1 MRYPTISTDACVKL
15 ANEFLRQ
22 GLRPV
27 TEGEIDHA
35 GKGPDLDVSGLE
47 SVATSCAQ
55 ALDHWQADADP
66 SLDRDQL
73 EGVLSGL
80 LHRAVNTYPT
90 LVLDDP
96 GFWRFVALSQLW
108 EVTYWREQGSFDS
121 LDPAKY
127 LRYIDA
133 KAPTECVPTRMFLR
147 AQAVVRRDGDY
158 SLAASVPRGVDFWRS
173 HVLRVGVSYAPAL
186 ARALAEEQ
194 ATHHMPT
201 DDLRAYA
208 RRLNRSS
215 TNLVLPLLDEDEAE
229 ALIERL
235 KSPT

>member
-1 MRYPTISTDACVKL
+1 VRYPTISTDACVKL
-15 ANEFLRQ
+15 ANEFLRE
-22 GLRPV
+22 GHRPV

-47 SVATSCAQ
+47 SVAMSCAT
-55 ALDHWQADADP
+55 ALENWQAEAAP
-66 SLDRDQL
+66 PLDRDQL
-73 EGVLSGL
+73 EGALAGL
-80 LHRAVNTYPT
+80 LHRAIHTYPT

-96 GFWRFVALSQLW
+96 GFWRFVALAHLW

-133 KAPTECVPTRMFLR
+133 KAPAECVVTRMFLR
-147 AQAVVRRDGDY
+147 ARAVVRGDDDY
-158 SLAASVPRGVDFWRS
+158 SLAAGVPRGVDFWRS
-173 HVLRVGVSYAPAL
+173 HVLRVGVSYAPPL
-186 ARALAEEQ
+186 ARALAKEQ

-215 TNLVLPLLDEDEAE
+215 TNLVLPLLDDDEAE

-235 KSPT
+235 KTPT